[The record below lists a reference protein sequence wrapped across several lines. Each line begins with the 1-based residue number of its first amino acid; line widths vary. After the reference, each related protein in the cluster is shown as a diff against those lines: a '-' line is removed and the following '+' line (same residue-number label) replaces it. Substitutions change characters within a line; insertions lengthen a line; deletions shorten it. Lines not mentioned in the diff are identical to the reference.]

1 MTDTANV
8 AWTKGPWRTELD
20 NVFAGPIDNAIYV
33 ADCDPMRVGGVDGHP
48 VCIANAI
55 LIASAPELLEAL
67 ESIAQMTDADDPE
80 SYRADDREGCL
91 ETVFSVARKAIAK
104 ARGEGL

>member
-20 NVFAGPIDNAIYV
+20 NVFAGPIDNAVYV

-48 VCIANAI
+48 VNIANAL
-55 LIASAPELLEAL
+55 LIASAPELFEALEAL
-67 ESIAQMTDADDPE
+67 NNNIGAASLARNKFGQELRAKADA
-80 SYRADDREGCL
+80 
-91 ETVFSVARKAIAK
+91 AIAK